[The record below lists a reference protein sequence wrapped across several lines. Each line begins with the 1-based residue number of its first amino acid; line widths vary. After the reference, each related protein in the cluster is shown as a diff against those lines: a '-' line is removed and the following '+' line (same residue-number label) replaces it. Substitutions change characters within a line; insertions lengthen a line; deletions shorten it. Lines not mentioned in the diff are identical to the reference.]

1 MVLSQSSFSQHMS
14 SLFIPMS
21 KSETQERN
29 WASSHLSH
37 FFPSVPSACFPN
49 RSQILAL
56 CLFSG
61 LKLHHISPV
70 LSQATSEIFF
80 FLPLWSPLEL
90 ILCRAPKILLFT
102 KICAREKFETR
113 QGIPFK
119 KDTCLFLSYYAHKI
133 LLYLLFLSELLYLP
147 SKLQTE
153 TSILEN
159 FSFVSSSLLQLSLP
173 PFCFFTIIIYRPLTF
188 HFVISSSL
196 STFVMI
202 FSGLC

>member
-102 KICAREKFETR
+102 KICIKARSLQTL
-113 QGIPFK
+113 PH
-119 KDTCLFLSYYAHKI
+119 CFLVYELLERSLRPVRVFPLKKI
-133 LLYLLFLSELLYLP
+133 LAYFCLIMPTRFSFIFSFLVNCYTYLPNCKLKLLFQKIFLLFP
-147 SKLQTE
+147 VHC
-153 TSILEN
+153 
-159 FSFVSSSLLQLSLP
+159 FSFLYHLSASLQSL
-173 PFCFFTIIIYRPLTF
+173 FIVL
-188 HFVISSSL
+188 
-196 STFVMI
+196 
-202 FSGLC
+202 